1 MQIRVIPAHE
11 QKVRTVSGSC
21 IYAYE
26 VTTSQS
32 GLLLS
37 GGQQT
42 MTDIQRSAHSSKE
55 PLTLHRVHQSRDTRA
70 APTFMIKDNQRLSE
84 LGSLLADSVVT
95 FE

>member
-1 MQIRVIPAHE
+1 MIPAHE

-32 GLLLS
+32 SLLLS

-55 PLTLHRVHQSRDTRA
+55 PLPHCTESEL
-70 APTFMIKDNQRLSE
+70 QRSQMRSNIHIRPLVKSFQMVLM
-84 LGSLLADSVVT
+84 LGSLVWRTL
-95 FE
+95 